1 MRCVGIIAR
10 IDASCRVALTSPLT
24 EAVWSLDA
32 SRSVRKICACFI
44 NKAAFGVA
52 PLLFLAP
59 LVQRCRQSTAAVGF
73 EQHADQ
79 PELRADLPSSA
90 VEEEMQEDSGI
101 LSLLSSPLPVG
112 EEEPPLRPD
121 VWRHN
126 HEYSGAVLV
135 SEGKINTRVGFW

>member
-10 IDASCRVALTSPLT
+10 IDASCYRRVALTSPLT

-32 SRSVRKICACFI
+32 SRSVPKICACFR

-52 PLLFLAP
+52 PSLFLAP
-59 LVQRCRQSTAAVGF
+59 PAVPSVHSCCWLWPPRRSASAESRSALVCGGRKDAGGF
-73 EQHADQ
+73 WYTVS
-79 PELRADLPSSA
+79 P
-90 VEEEMQEDSGI
+90 
-101 LSLLSSPLPVG
+101 LLPLPVR

-135 SEGKINTRVGFW
+135 WQGKINTREGFW